1 MTYSRFTRCVLTLA
15 VGGFAAA
22 CAADLTA
29 PVDEGPTLE
38 SRWDIDV
45 VIRYLHAST
54 ELTCDGKTII
64 GTPNPG
70 EYQYRITAKYGSTSK
85 SDESN
90 GYGTVGGA
98 SRELSP
104 NENWNITNKT
114 WTFENL
120 RQGEA
125 VALTMSVTEWD
136 GPSRDSYMNNLSNT
150 LQLDPSSLAPS
161 GGTRTGRALGVGNST
176 CGLTLY
182 YDITVRQRQ
191 VQVS

>member
-1 MTYSRFTRCVLTLA
+1 MSYSRLARCVLTL
-15 VGGFAAA
+15 VGGGLAAA

-29 PVDEGPTLE
+29 PVDEGPTFE

-64 GTPNPG
+64 GTANPG
-70 EYQYRITAKYGSTSK
+70 EFQYRITGKYGSMSK

-90 GYGTVGGA
+90 GYGTVTGA

-104 NENWNITNKT
+104 DENWNIANKT

-120 RQGEA
+120 GQGEA
-125 VALTMSVTEWD
+125 MALTMSVTEWD
-136 GPSRDSYMNNLSNT
+136 GPSKDDYMNNLSNT
-150 LQLDPSSLAPS
+150 LQLDPSSLLPS
-161 GGTRTGRALGVGNST
+161 GGTRTDRALGVGKST